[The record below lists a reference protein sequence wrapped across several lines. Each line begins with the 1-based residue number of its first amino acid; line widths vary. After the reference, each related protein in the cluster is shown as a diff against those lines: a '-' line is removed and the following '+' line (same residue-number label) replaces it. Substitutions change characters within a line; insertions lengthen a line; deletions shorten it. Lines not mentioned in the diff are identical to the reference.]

1 MIRLACALLAAALA
15 ASPVHA
21 LTVILYARQ
30 DRPVVDCLA
39 RLAAIYGPVWTDAQ
53 IRPGDPWRRSVA
65 QAIGAADVVLVVWS
79 AAAASSA
86 EVGAE
91 WRQALAA
98 GRRVVPVVADAAPIP
113 AELGHRQWVAVS
125 SSCQ

>member
-1 MIRLACALLAAALA
+1 MKLLAALLAAALVVG
-15 ASPVHA
+15 PVHA

-39 RLAAIYGPVWTDAQ
+39 SVAAIYGPVWTDAH
-53 IRPGDPWRRSVA
+53 IRPGDPWRSAVGA
-65 QAIGAADVVLVVWS
+65 AIRRADVVLVVWS

-91 WRQALAA
+91 WRQALAS
-98 GRRVVPVVADAAPIP
+98 GRRVVPVVTDAVALP
-113 AELGHRQWVAVS
+113 AELGSRQWVAA
-125 SSCQ
+125 CGTTE

>member
-1 MIRLACALLAAALA
+1 MRLACALLSAALV

-98 GRRVVPVVADAAPIP
+98 DRRVVPVVTDASPLPSDLAS
-113 AELGHRQWVAVS
+113 RQWVQA
-125 SSCQ
+125 CGPTW

>member
-1 MIRLACALLAAALA
+1 MKLLAALLAAALVVG
-15 ASPVHA
+15 PVHA
-21 LTVILYARQ
+21 MTVILYARQ

-39 RLAAIYGPVWTDAQ
+39 SVAAIYGPVWTDAH
-53 IRPGDPWRRSVA
+53 IRPGDPWRSAVGA
-65 QAIGAADVVLVVWS
+65 AIRRADVVLVVWS

-98 GRRVVPVVADAAPIP
+98 GRRVVPVVTDAGALP
-113 AELGHRQWVAVS
+113 AELGSRQWVAA
-125 SSCQ
+125 CGTTE